1 MYNKKPPLILCI
13 ILARSGSKTVKDKNI
28 AKIKGKPLIWY
39 TIKEAIKSQ
48 VFDEVLVST
57 DSYKYKKIA
66 ITYGAK
72 VPFLRPKKLSSGKT
86 KAVDCLKYT
95 LKKFE
100 KINKKKYQY
109 IVELMIT
116 NPLKNYQDIKNVVK
130 KQIKTNA
137 DSVIAVHK
145 VEDGHPLR
153 AKKIIKGRIKDFCL
167 KEIPETH
174 RQQLKPYAYFRSGS
188 IYSMRRDML
197 LKGIRYGSKNSLAY
211 ILPKNRVINIDEK
224 IDFQF
229 AKFLIENKK

>member
-1 MYNKKPPLILCI
+1 LYNKKLPSVLCI

-48 VFDEVLVST
+48 VFDEILVST
-57 DSYKYKKIA
+57 DSIKYKKIA
-66 ITYGAK
+66 TKYGAN

-86 KAVDCLKYT
+86 KAVECLKYT
-95 LKKFE
+95 LKRFE
-100 KINKKKYQY
+100 KIKKIKYQY

-116 NPLKNYQDIKNVVK
+116 NPLKNYRDIKNVVK
-130 KQIKTNA
+130 KQIISNA
-137 DSVIAVHK
+137 DSVIAVHR

-153 AKKIIKGRIKDFCL
+153 AKKIVKGKIKDFCL
-167 KEIPETH
+167 KETPETH

-197 LKGIRYGSKNSLAY
+197 LKGVRYGTQNSLAY

-229 AKFLIENKK
+229 AKFLIEKNR